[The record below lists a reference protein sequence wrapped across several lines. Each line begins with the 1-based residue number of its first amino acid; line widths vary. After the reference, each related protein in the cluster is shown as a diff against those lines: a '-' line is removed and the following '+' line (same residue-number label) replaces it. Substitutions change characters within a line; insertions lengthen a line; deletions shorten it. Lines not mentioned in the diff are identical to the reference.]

1 MYTQIKYV
9 VLSEFRYYLNSDI
22 MSYMC
27 GATHPR
33 NSHGVGKVGSILLD
47 YHINFISH
55 IMRAYSPMM
64 LGRMMLGGLVSLIF
78 YLCSVIFNWV
88 RYLKES

>member
-47 YHINFISH
+47 YHIHFVLNITWTH
-55 IMRAYSPMM
+55 SPMM
-64 LGRMMLGGLVSLIF
+64 LCRMMFGGVVSMIIDTLVPEKTKL
-78 YLCSVIFNWV
+78 
-88 RYLKES
+88 